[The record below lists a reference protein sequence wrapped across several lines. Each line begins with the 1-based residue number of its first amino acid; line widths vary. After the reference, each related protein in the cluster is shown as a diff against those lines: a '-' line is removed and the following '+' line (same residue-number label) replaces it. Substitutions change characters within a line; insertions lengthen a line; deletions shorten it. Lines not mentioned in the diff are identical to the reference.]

1 MDFME
6 LYGVC
11 AATSGVVA
19 WNKARGDIR
28 QGRFVRLVLYQVQN
42 LFAEIVERFNDCV
55 APGSVISRAFLSN
68 WEIQALNLDGDHLV
82 IVSWP
87 CIVIVFVLAYRC
99 RVIAPV

>member
-1 MDFME
+1 MNFME

-11 AATSGVVA
+11 AATSGVA
-19 WNKARGDIR
+19 WEKARGDIR

-68 WEIQALNLDGDHLV
+68 WEIQALNLDSDHLV
-82 IVSWP
+82 VISWP
-87 CIVIVFVLAYRC
+87 LIVIVFVLAYWC
-99 RVIAPV
+99 SVIAPV